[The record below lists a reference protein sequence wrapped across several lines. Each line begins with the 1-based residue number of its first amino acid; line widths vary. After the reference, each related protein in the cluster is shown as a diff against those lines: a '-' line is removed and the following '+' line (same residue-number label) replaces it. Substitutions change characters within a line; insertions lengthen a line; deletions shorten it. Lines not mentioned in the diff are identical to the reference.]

1 MNVISDVI
9 CSNNAPQQ
17 RGRGRGRG
25 RGAFNNRSDGYQQGE
40 NTADGGLD
48 VQIRGW
54 DGAENRNDVV
64 AFLHRKFG
72 IQIQNPHF
80 EGQYL
85 YCTAPNPAAYQTLL
99 NASGVRFA
107 GKSLQ
112 VNPSQSRSSH
122 PATQQT
128 GFSNQHTQTTYEI
141 LKGFLSRRY
150 NAELGLLDLSN
161 LAADETLQGS
171 GFFNSAST
179 QAKVNQ
185 LVTNIHT
192 SYSLLSC
199 ALHPRIYQN
208 KELESSVLV
217 SPIMGYEM
225 CVA

>member
-1 MNVISDVI
+1 MNVISDVL
-9 CSNNAPQQ
+9 CSNNAPQ

-25 RGAFNNRSDGYQQGE
+25 RGTFNNRNDGHQHHAG

-54 DGAENRNDVV
+54 DGADNQNDVI

-72 IQIQNPHF
+72 IQIHNARFQ
-80 EGQYL
+80 GQIL
-85 YCTAPNPAAYQTLL
+85 YCTAPSPAAYQTLL
-99 NASGVRFA
+99 DANGVRFA

-112 VNPSQSRSSH
+112 ISPSQTRSSYPGTH
-122 PATQQT
+122 NPQS

-185 LVTNIHT
+185 LVTLIHT

-199 ALHPRIYQN
+199 
-208 KELESSVLV
+208 
-217 SPIMGYEM
+217 G
-225 CVA
+225 